1 MRSDQEM
8 FDLVLN
14 MAKRDDRIRA
24 VAMNGSRTNPNAPK
38 DLFQDF
44 DIVYMVTEIDSFI
57 QDENWIDIFGER
69 IIMQTPEK
77 RSSSCIKRYAYL
89 MLFADGN
96 RIDLTLIPIN
106 NKDEYLQEDTLTV
119 ILLDKDDALPMIPQP
134 TDKDYWVKRPT
145 AEDFSNCCNEFW
157 WVSTYVA
164 KGLWRKEMLYAQDHL
179 NNCVRPMLLKML
191 EWQVGIQNDFAVS
204 IGKCGKYLE
213 KFLPEDTWKELMLT
227 YSDGKYES
235 VWNALLT
242 ASNLFGT
249 TAKSIAES
257 LNFEYPHDDDKRV
270 TKYLKQVKE
279 LPSNAVEI

>member
-1 MRSDQEM
+1 MRSEQEI
-8 FDLVLN
+8 FDLILSVAN
-14 MAKRDDRIRA
+14 SDNRIRA

-44 DIVYMVTEIDSFI
+44 DIVYLVTEIDSFI

-96 RIDLTLIPIN
+96 RIDLTLLPIN
-106 NKDEYLQEDTLTV
+106 KKEEYLQEDKLTV
-119 ILLDKDDALPMIPQP
+119 ILLDKDDALPAIPP
-134 TDKDYWVKRPT
+134 PSDEGYWVKRPS

-157 WVSTYVA
+157 WVATYVA
-164 KGLWRKEMLYAQDHL
+164 KGLWRNEILYAQEHL
-179 NNCVRPMLLKML
+179 NNYVRPMLLKML

-204 IGKCGKYLE
+204 IGKSGKYLE
-213 KFLPEDTWKELMLT
+213 KFLPEDIWRDLMST
-227 YSDGKYES
+227 YPKGEYEN

-242 ASNLFGT
+242 ASNLFRT
-249 TAKSIAES
+249 TGKSVAES

-279 LPSNAVEI
+279 LPLNAVEI